1 MKTYKTSLF
10 KLWVIT
16 SVIWMLCCSTCMLYH
31 FIEERDFAEKAEF
44 NIKWN
49 NALPNGGW
57 LSKDATLESETLRY
71 ERKWNY
77 FMVLMAVLTFTCPL
91 VILILGKIVLRIN
104 LFGLDDNLQR
114 NFAQGMKLT
123 IGKELPNN
131 FPHIVNR
138 GSREHP
144 ILPSSMP
151 SDLQM
156 VVRKML
162 DPNRDHRYQTAGEAH
177 DAFVVALRATT

>member
-1 MKTYKTSLF
+1 
-10 KLWVIT
+10 
-16 SVIWMLCCSTCMLYH
+16 MLYH
-31 FIEERDFAEKAEF
+31 FIEERNFAEKAEF

-57 LSKDATLESETLRY
+57 LGKDATLESETLRY

-123 IGKELPNN
+123 IGKEMTIAKA
-131 FPHIVNR
+131 FDIAWKIA
-138 GSREHP
+138 
-144 ILPSSMP
+144 ILIF
-151 SDLQM
+151 LWG
-156 VVRKML
+156 VWWKL
-162 DPNRDHRYQTAGEAH
+162 DDIN
-177 DAFVVALRATT
+177 LRLYSLYEELRILDK

>member
-1 MKTYKTSLF
+1 
-10 KLWVIT
+10 
-16 SVIWMLCCSTCMLYH
+16 MLYH
-31 FIEERDFAEKAEF
+31 FIEERNFAEKAEF

-123 IGKELPNN
+123 IGKEMTIAKVFDIAWKIAILS
-131 FPHIVNR
+131 FLWGVWWTLDDIS
-138 GSREHP
+138 SRLYSLHE
-144 ILPSSMP
+144 
-151 SDLQM
+151 
-156 VVRKML
+156 
-162 DPNRDHRYQTAGEAH
+162 E
-177 DAFVVALRATT
+177 LRIQDK

>member
-1 MKTYKTSLF
+1 
-10 KLWVIT
+10 
-16 SVIWMLCCSTCMLYH
+16 MLYH
-31 FIEERDFAEKAEF
+31 FIEERNFADKAEF

-77 FMVLMAVLTFTCPL
+77 FMVLMAALTFTCPL

-104 LFGLDDNLQR
+104 LFELDDTLQQ

-123 IGKELPNN
+123 TGKEMTIAKAFDIAWKIAILSARKIGARTSILTTTGSIKAILLP
-131 FPHIVNR
+131 HRIWTSANR
-138 GSREHP
+138 G
-144 ILPSSMP
+144 
-151 SDLQM
+151 
-156 VVRKML
+156 
-162 DPNRDHRYQTAGEAH
+162 
-177 DAFVVALRATT
+177 

>member
-1 MKTYKTSLF
+1 
-10 KLWVIT
+10 
-16 SVIWMLCCSTCMLYH
+16 MLYH
-31 FIEERDFAEKAEF
+31 FIEERNFAEKAEF

-123 IGKELPNN
+123 IGKEMTIAKA
-131 FPHIVNR
+131 FDIAWKIA
-138 GSREHP
+138 
-144 ILPSSMP
+144 ILSFLWGVWWTLDDISLRLY
-151 SDLQM
+151 SLQEEL
-156 VVRKML
+156 RIL
-162 DPNRDHRYQTAGEAH
+162 DK
-177 DAFVVALRATT
+177 

>member
-1 MKTYKTSLF
+1 
-10 KLWVIT
+10 
-16 SVIWMLCCSTCMLYH
+16 MLYH
-31 FIEERDFAEKAEF
+31 FIEERNFAEKAEF

-123 IGKELPNN
+123 IGKEMTIAKV
-131 FPHIVNR
+131 FDIAWKIA
-138 GSREHP
+138 
-144 ILPSSMP
+144 ILSFLWGVWWTLDDISLRLY
-151 SDLQM
+151 SLQEEL
-156 VVRKML
+156 RIL
-162 DPNRDHRYQTAGEAH
+162 DK
-177 DAFVVALRATT
+177 

>member
-31 FIEERDFAEKAEF
+31 FNEERNFAEKAEF

-71 ERKWNY
+71 ERKWYY

-123 IGKELPNN
+123 IGKEMTIAKA
-131 FPHIVNR
+131 FDIAWKIA
-138 GSREHP
+138 
-144 ILPSSMP
+144 ILSF
-151 SDLQM
+151 LWG
-156 VVRKML
+156 VWWTL
-162 DPNRDHRYQTAGEAH
+162 DDIS
-177 DAFVVALRATT
+177 LRLYSLHEELRILDK

>member
-1 MKTYKTSLF
+1 
-10 KLWVIT
+10 
-16 SVIWMLCCSTCMLYH
+16 MLYH
-31 FIEERDFAEKAEF
+31 FIEERNFADKAEF

-104 LFGLDDNLQR
+104 LFELDDTLQQ

-123 IGKELPNN
+123 TGKEMTIAKA
-131 FPHIVNR
+131 FDIAWKIA
-138 GSREHP
+138 
-144 ILPSSMP
+144 ILSF
-151 SDLQM
+151 LWG
-156 VVRKML
+156 VWWKL
-162 DPNRDHRYQTAGEAH
+162 DDIS
-177 DAFVVALRATT
+177 LRLYSLHEELRILDK

>member
-16 SVIWMLCCSTCMLYH
+16 SVIWVLCCSTCKLYH
-31 FIEERDFAEKAEF
+31 FIEERNFADKAEF

-123 IGKELPNN
+123 IGKEMSIAKA
-131 FPHIVNR
+131 FDIAWKIA
-138 GSREHP
+138 
-144 ILPSSMP
+144 ILIF
-151 SDLQM
+151 LWG
-156 VVRKML
+156 VWWKL
-162 DPNRDHRYQTAGEAH
+162 DDIN
-177 DAFVVALRATT
+177 LRLYSLHEELRILDK

>member
-1 MKTYKTSLF
+1 
-10 KLWVIT
+10 
-16 SVIWMLCCSTCMLYH
+16 MLYH
-31 FIEERDFAEKAEF
+31 FIEERNFAEKAEF

-123 IGKELPNN
+123 IGKEMTIAKV
-131 FPHIVNR
+131 FDIAWKIA
-138 GSREHP
+138 
-144 ILPSSMP
+144 ILSF
-151 SDLQM
+151 LWG
-156 VVRKML
+156 VWWTL
-162 DPNRDHRYQTAGEAH
+162 DDIS
-177 DAFVVALRATT
+177 LRLYSLHEELRILDK

>member
-10 KLWVIT
+10 KLWVI
-16 SVIWMLCCSTCMLYH
+16 IWMLCCSTCMLYH
-31 FIEERDFAEKAEF
+31 FIEERNFAEKAEF

-123 IGKELPNN
+123 IGKEMTIAKA
-131 FPHIVNR
+131 FDIAWKIA
-138 GSREHP
+138 
-144 ILPSSMP
+144 ILSF
-151 SDLQM
+151 LCG
-156 VVRKML
+156 VWWTL
-162 DPNRDHRYQTAGEAH
+162 DDIS
-177 DAFVVALRATT
+177 LRLYSLHEELRILDK

>member
-1 MKTYKTSLF
+1 
-10 KLWVIT
+10 
-16 SVIWMLCCSTCMLYH
+16 MLYH
-31 FIEERDFAEKAEF
+31 FIEERNFAEKAEF

-123 IGKELPNN
+123 IGKEMTIAKA
-131 FPHIVNR
+131 FDIAWKIA
-138 GSREHP
+138 
-144 ILPSSMP
+144 ILSF
-151 SDLQM
+151 LWG
-156 VVRKML
+156 VWWTL
-162 DPNRDHRYQTAGEAH
+162 DDIS
-177 DAFVVALRATT
+177 LRLYSLHEELRILDK

>member
-1 MKTYKTSLF
+1 
-10 KLWVIT
+10 
-16 SVIWMLCCSTCMLYH
+16 MLYH
-31 FIEERDFAEKAEF
+31 FIEERNFAEKAEF

-91 VILILGKIVLRIN
+91 VILILGKIVLRMN

-123 IGKELPNN
+123 IGKEMTIAKV
-131 FPHIVNR
+131 FDIAWKIA
-138 GSREHP
+138 
-144 ILPSSMP
+144 ILSFLWGVWWTLDDISLRLY
-151 SDLQM
+151 SLQEEL
-156 VVRKML
+156 RIL
-162 DPNRDHRYQTAGEAH
+162 DK
-177 DAFVVALRATT
+177 